1 MRTSRFGLLVLSI
14 TLVLIAALSMH
25 TFVHH
30 QHYGEHSEGH
40 SAGHSEHHG
49 DESASTI
56 EAFFHSQDKKLFL
69 WMLLILI
76 SFLAVSEA
84 KLIKRTYSYF
94 TIKTND
100 TAYQDF
106 ITPFRLAFSRGI
118 IQPKLY

>member
-1 MRTSRFGLLVLSI
+1 MKISGFGLFTLSI
-14 TLVLIAALSMH
+14 AIVLMVALSMH

-40 SAGHSEHHG
+40 SEEHGEHHG
-49 DESASTI
+49 DSANTI

-84 KLIKRTYSYF
+84 RSIKRIYSYF
-94 TIKTND
+94 ATKVNNTEC
-100 TAYQDF
+100 QDF